1 MLSDALVIRDFSEDA
16 LILSKAAAI
25 IRKDMFGH
33 AGSNSQAV
41 LQKSAKKAHF
51 QLV

>member
-25 IRKDMFGH
+25 TCSVTQ
-33 AGSNSQAV
+33 GSNSQAV
-41 LQKSAKKAHF
+41 LLKSAKKAHF

>member
-16 LILSKAAAI
+16 VILSKAAAI
-25 IRKDMFGH
+25 IEKTCSVTQ
-33 AGSNSQAV
+33 GSNSQGV
-41 LQKSAKKAHF
+41 LLKSAKKAHF